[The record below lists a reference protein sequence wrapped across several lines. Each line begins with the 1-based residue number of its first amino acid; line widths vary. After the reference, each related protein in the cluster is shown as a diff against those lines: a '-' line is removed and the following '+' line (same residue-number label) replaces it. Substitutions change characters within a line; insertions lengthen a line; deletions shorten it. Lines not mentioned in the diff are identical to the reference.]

1 MTRNKSFDLPE
12 SRLNGVPSKSFK
24 TTWPSTLFNTRTFIS
39 SKAVRSLITLVNSLQ
54 ILILDFITGNQ
65 LMQVGQNFAENG
77 FVSSEV
83 NLLPKVFPM
92 VNSLFQVKILFF
104 KLSMIH
110 SKEGRS
116 DNWNIPRMNHY
127 FWLVQ
132 NRCSD
137 ISLIHQSWSV
147 LSFISIGNCVGGPEN
162 SGPPTQNE
170 LCVDGPEN
178 SGPPTQ
184 NELCVGG
191 PGGPDAKLQHPFVF
205 LKALTFKG
213 TWLSVGH
220 QCFIISKKWITMT

>member
-1 MTRNKSFDLPE
+1 MTRDKSFDLPE

-170 LCVDGPEN
+170 LCV
-178 SGPPTQ
+178 
-184 NELCVGG
+184 GG

-220 QCFIISKKWITMT
+220 QCFIISKKLITMT

>member
-1 MTRNKSFDLPE
+1 MTRDKSFDLPE

-39 SKAVRSLITLVNSLQ
+39 SKAVKSLITLVNSLQ

-127 FWLVQ
+127 F
-132 NRCSD
+132 
-137 ISLIHQSWSV
+137 
-147 LSFISIGNCVGGPEN
+147 
-162 SGPPTQNE
+162 
-170 LCVDGPEN
+170 
-178 SGPPTQ
+178 
-184 NELCVGG
+184 
-191 PGGPDAKLQHPFVF
+191 
-205 LKALTFKG
+205 
-213 TWLSVGH
+213 
-220 QCFIISKKWITMT
+220 